1 MTVDTILVQESE
13 PISATVQEN
22 LVLLSIRAGAY
33 FRFNRMGAQI
43 WKMLVEPRRVGEIF
57 DVLAQTH
64 DDIDVD
70 TMTHDVGEFLDALL
84 KRHLVRVVNPVE
96 SR

>member
-1 MTVDTILVQESE
+1 VTLDTILVQESE
-13 PISATVQEN
+13 PLSATVQEN
-22 LVLLSIRAGAY
+22 HVLLSIRAGAY

-43 WKMLVEPRRVGEIF
+43 WKMLAAPRRVGEIF

-64 DDIDVD
+64 DIDVD
-70 TMTHDVGEFLDALL
+70 TMTRDVGEFLDALL
-84 KRHLVRVVNPVE
+84 KRHLVRVVNPDE